1 MRFEIRKRIK
11 FIWNKEELPKNW
23 QDENHTTSISRV
35 QPSEKLVT
43 TYHTT
48 RRQNYQ
54 GHSSNNHCR
63 KKLVTREYYFEYLE
77 PRQLSL

>member
-48 RRQNYQ
+48 RRQNY
-54 GHSSNNHCR
+54 
-63 KKLVTREYYFEYLE
+63 
-77 PRQLSL
+77 